1 MPDLPP
7 NMAYMGQCN
16 CTPTIQ
22 EIRDGSE
29 DFGRDFVDRR
39 ELVFQGPNEAEN
51 LESVSLK
58 NLG

>member
-1 MPDLPP
+1 
-7 NMAYMGQCN
+7 MAYVGQCN